1 MAYREAQ
8 EICQTKPWP
17 ITDRQAGWILGL
29 YMGACVLLPIGGLV
43 VGIAQ
48 GIGNSTQATPDQVR

>member
-1 MAYREAQ
+1 MAYSEAQ
-8 EICQTKPWP
+8 EFCSGKPLP
-17 ITDRQAGWILGL
+17 LTDRQASWLLAL